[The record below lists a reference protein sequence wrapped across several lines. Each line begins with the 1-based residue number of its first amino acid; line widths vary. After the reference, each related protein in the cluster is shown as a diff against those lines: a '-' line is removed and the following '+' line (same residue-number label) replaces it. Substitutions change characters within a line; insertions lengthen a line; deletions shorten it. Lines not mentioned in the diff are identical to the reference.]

1 MKGDG
6 ESEMDSVKEEG
17 IHTRNIL
24 DQFTAVN
31 PLMAFKRPLVLT
43 NLGKPGMFTDGIQTH
58 TTVSEDDSL
67 SSAAHRTA

>member
-24 DQFTAVN
+24 DQFTAGN
-31 PLMAFKRPLVLT
+31 PLMAFRRPLVLT
-43 NLGKPGMFTDGIQTH
+43 NLGKREWLRMGSKPIQLFQKTRFD
-58 TTVSEDDSL
+58 E
-67 SSAAHRTA
+67 